1 MAVTYNKLRHIL
13 VDRNMM
19 KKDLQEFIDK
29 DTTADEESIFYEE
42 FTSKY

>member
-1 MAVTYNKLRHIL
+1 MWDDIYKPNSIG
-13 VDRNMM
+13 
-19 KKDLQEFIDK
+19 LQEFIDK